1 MDSSK
6 PYVRLSEAQDISE
19 ASNPRQKLGVS
30 SSSSMSGSL
39 PIRAPLTLD
48 SDSDSDSQINGDT
61 ELGYITSSSKIS
73 VGSEC
78 GFVSGEEFETALER
92 PFVAAELGEESGS
105 VERYEVH
112 WSYVSDPDEDE
123 GVVGRVMVGGQASE
137 GVRPIANLCWESD
150 GSEVV
155 DEEIE
160 EEVGGENSGLLG
172 HVKALVSIAP
182 RVKVSEFVEGEEDE
196 SLVVEESNFVEGGNG
211 DSVRVEC
218 VEDCSFGTAE
228 SSETNSVEMNLN
240 VLEGGEGDKC
250 IEEGSFVH
258 ESSEKLEELD
268 VEDNENQSFATAE
281 SSETN
286 SVGLNVNVLEGGEK
300 DKYVEEESFVH
311 ESFEKLE
318 ELDVEGNEN
327 QSMGDSHV
335 SEAEE
340 DKVENSDSFNSMTPR
355 SVLGEN
361 EATGLK
367 IEDLVANGKGLV
379 SFGDTGVQFQDNE
392 AKVEVSFKEKG
403 STMEQDLTCLGVFV
417 ESVPHG
423 IKIFEIEE
431 EEELVNGKDSSNSCV
446 KLFEPATEVKGVENS
461 DLKTIV
467 KYQTGESIQAEWS
480 EDNGLGG
487 VETKEPN
494 NLEKAKSMADE
505 CIMHCSKS
513 KMSDVN
519 IRQNSGALDSG
530 VHSECDFD
538 VEGSG
543 NQVTDSK
550 TYAQPNPIL
559 KILYLGKR
567 NLSEA
572 AEADEYILCSDFLES
587 ITPSSSVT
595 HEHIFGG
602 ETRVRNCKIGRR
614 FAGVTVTHLGD
625 DATTGLKIEDHI
637 AIGKHLVLAGSAG
650 AVQCQGETACGAKLE
665 LCLKEKNFPLKQD
678 KTSLGLSL
686 MKWGGGL
693 VLTADILS
701 RFSVGSSNIAVHAV
715 LDNKQ
720 RGKISIRTSNSD
732 KIQSAGIIGIL
743 SIAVSVFGF
752 FRSKFNNQNSR
763 Y

>member
-6 PYVRLSEAQDISE
+6 PYVRLSGTRQIE

-48 SDSDSDSQINGDT
+48 SDSDSQINGDN
-61 ELGYITSSSKIS
+61 ELGYMTSSSKIS

-78 GFVSGEEFETALER
+78 GFVSGEEFETASER

-105 VERYEVH
+105 VERYEVY

-160 EEVGGENSGLLG
+160 EEVGGENGGLLG

-182 RVKVSEFVEGEEDE
+182 RVKVSEFQEGEEDE
-196 SLVVEESNFVEGGNG
+196 CLVVGESNFVEGGND

-240 VLEGGEGDKC
+240 VLEGKEGDKC
-250 IEEGSFVH
+250 VEEGSFVH
-258 ESSEKLEELD
+258 ESSEKSEELD
-268 VEDNENQSFATAE
+268 VEGNENQSFATAE

-286 SVGLNVNVLEGGEK
+286 SVELNVNVMEGGEH
-300 DKYVEEESFVH
+300 DKYVEEESLLH
-311 ESFEKLE
+311 ESFESLE
-318 ELDVEGNEN
+318 ELDVEGN
-327 QSMGDSHV
+327 QSLGNSQV

-340 DKVENSDSFNSMTPR
+340 DKVENIDSFNSMTPR

-361 EATGLK
+361 VTTGLK
-367 IEDLVANGKGLV
+367 IEDPVADGKGLV
-379 SFGDTGVQFQDNE
+379 SFGGVQFQGSE
-392 AKVEVSFKEKG
+392 AN
-403 STMEQDLTCLGVFV
+403 LGLFV

-431 EEELVNGKDSSNSCV
+431 ELVMGKDSSNSFV
-446 KLFEPATEVKGVENS
+446 NLSEPATEVNGVGKK
-461 DLKTIV
+461 DFIV

-487 VETKEPN
+487 VETKEPD
-494 NLEKAKSMADE
+494 NLKKGKSMAEE
-505 CIMHCSKS
+505 CIMHCPKS
-513 KMSDVN
+513 ETSDVD
-519 IRQNSGALDSG
+519 IRKNSGALDSG

-538 VEGSG
+538 VGWNG
-543 NQVTDSK
+543 NQIMDSK
-550 TYAQPNPIL
+550 AYAQPIPIL
-559 KILYLGKR
+559 KIVYFGKR

-572 AEADEYILCSDFLES
+572 AEADEYVLCSDFLES

-602 ETRVRNCKIGRR
+602 ETRVRNCKIGKR

-625 DATTGLKIEDHI
+625 DGATGLKIEDQI
-637 AIGKHLVLAGSAG
+637 AVGKGLVLAGSAG
-650 AVQCQGETACGAKLE
+650 AVQCQGDTACGAKLE
-665 LCLKEKNFPLKQD
+665 LRLKEKNFPLKQD
-678 KTSLGLSL
+678 QTSLGLSL

-701 RFSVGSSNIAVHAV
+701 RFSVGSSKIAVHVV

-720 RGKISIRTSNSD
+720 RGKISIGTSNSD
-732 KIQSAGIIGIL
+732 KIQSAGIIGML

-752 FRSKFNNQNSR
+752 FCSRFNVQNSR
-763 Y
+763 